1 MLKKRLIFALYYDA
15 GAFCLS
21 RNFRLQRVGDV
32 RWLMDKFRFKSI
44 GKFIDEIVILNVT
57 RSPQAGTLND
67 ESFGEAVA
75 YLMLETFVPLTI
87 GGALRSVNDVKRC
100 LQLGADKVLFNT
112 PVIAHPDLVR
122 ECVALFGAQAVIA
135 EIDVSKERGSYISR
149 LSNNQE
155 RGQPLA
161 EHLQLAVQL
170 GVGEVM
176 VNSIE
181 HDGTGTGFDM
191 ELVRQC
197 IGLPVPLIVA
207 GGAGKPEHFAD
218 VLELPG
224 IDAAATGNLFNF
236 MGKGFERVRTHLLE
250 QGLPV
255 RSATL

>member
-15 GAFCLS
+15 GAFSLS

-44 GKFIDEIVILNVT
+44 GKFIDEIVVLDVT
-57 RSPQAGTLND
+57 RNLQQVALKD
-67 ESFGEAVA
+67 DRFGDALA
-75 YLMLETFVPLTI
+75 YLMRETFVPLTI
-87 GGALRSVNDVKRC
+87 GGALRSVDDVKRC

-112 PVIAHPDLVR
+112 PVVAHPDLVR

-135 EIDVSKERGSYISR
+135 EIDVSKEGGGYVSR
-149 LSNNQE
+149 LSNTQE
-155 RGQPLA
+155 PGLPLA
-161 EHLQLAVQL
+161 EHLQLAVEL

-176 VNSIE
+176 VNSVE
-181 HDGTGTGFDM
+181 QDGTGAGFDM

-197 IGLPVPLIVA
+197 IGLPVPLIIA

-224 IDAAATGNLFNF
+224 VDAAATGNLFNF
-236 MGKGFERVRTHLLE
+236 IGKGFERVRTHLLE

-255 RSATL
+255 RSANL

>member
-1 MLKKRLIFALYYDA
+1 MLKKRLIFALYYNA
-15 GAFCLS
+15 GAFSLS

-32 RWLMDKFRFKSI
+32 RWLLDKFRFKSI
-44 GKFIDEIVILNVT
+44 GKFIDEIVILDVT
-57 RSPQAGTLND
+57 RNPQPVDFKD
-67 ESFGEAVA
+67 EYFEAALA
-75 YLMLETFVPLTI
+75 YLMRETFVPLTI
-87 GGALRSVNDVKRC
+87 GGGLRSMEDVRRC
-100 LQLGADKVLFNT
+100 FQLGADKVLFNT
-112 PVIAHPDLVR
+112 PVISHADLVR
-122 ECVALFGAQAVIA
+122 DSVKLFGAQAVIA
-135 EIDVSKERGSYISR
+135 EIDVSRENGSYFSR
-149 LSNNQE
+149 LSNAQE
-155 RGQPLA
+155 PGLSLA
-161 EHLQLAVQL
+161 EHLQLAVEL

-181 HDGTGTGFDM
+181 QDGTGSGFDM

-197 IGLPVPLIVA
+197 VGLTVPLIVA

-224 IDAAATGNLFNF
+224 VDVVATGNLFNF